1 MEFGF
6 SSYCKIFIKVVIL
19 RRGEIFSAFLING
32 RVGMVVRCLRHIE
45 VYARVI
51 EIERVIVREQLTD
64 WVYRGRLL

>member
-6 SSYCKIFIKVVIL
+6 SSYCKIFIKVAIL

-32 RVGMVVRCLRHIE
+32 RVGMVVRCLRRME
-45 VYARVI
+45 VYA
-51 EIERVIVREQLTD
+51 RVIVREQLTD